1 MFINVRPPTRSEPL
15 ETEPDALH
23 LFRELRE
30 STYFRHVPASRDVAS
45 ARFGATLTTALE
57 ARLSERAIHQT
68 RAGAPGEY
76 REVKH
81 ALQTLKDV
89 AEKLAAPLWDEMRE
103 ELMPSLT
110 RDASLKLAV
119 EAPDLVR
126 WMAENIELKLVT
138 GEHDPGT
145 VFPIEVGSGLQSLL
159 DLAMFRGE
167 EIPAGRDPILAIE
180 EPEAFLHPTAQRTL
194 ARRIAADDSIKRLIS
209 THSPIFVD
217 EASYANVKLVR
228 DHVVYEPT
236 ELNDNERVAINTALL
251 SGQGAE
257 MAFSRGVLLVE
268 GEGDKLLFETLRRR
282 FAAFDRSGAL
292 DELSVVWVGSN
303 SLFIP
308 WMRLLESYV
317 TDNVRPI
324 DWLAVADGIDS
335 SAKLLQA
342 LRGAGFRP
350 SPRLTRS
357 LNSVANAAA
366 NGDDDALVREI
377 RRANE
382 AARRVGTRIA
392 LLPIDLEYAVLAGAS
407 AETVERIA
415 DRVNIVA
422 GSKEDLLRRLG
433 SKAGAGPVQGRRKAP
448 WIRAVIGQ
456 ELPLSEI
463 SLDLQAVLRR
473 WFRMTLGH
481 TRAVNEL
488 FTAAGA
494 LPE

>member
-1 MFINVRPPTRSEPL
+1 
-15 ETEPDALH
+15 
-23 LFRELRE
+23 
-30 STYFRHVPASRDVAS
+30 
-45 ARFGATLTTALE
+45 
-57 ARLSERAIHQT
+57 
-68 RAGAPGEY
+68 
-76 REVKH
+76 
-81 ALQTLKDV
+81 
-89 AEKLAAPLWDEMRE
+89 
-103 ELMPSLT
+103 
-110 RDASLKLAV
+110 
-119 EAPDLVR
+119 
-126 WMAENIELKLVT
+126 
-138 GEHDPGT
+138 
-145 VFPIEVGSGLQSLL
+145 
-159 DLAMFRGE
+159 
-167 EIPAGRDPILAIE
+167 
-180 EPEAFLHPTAQRTL
+180 
-194 ARRIAADDSIKRLIS
+194 
-209 THSPIFVD
+209 
-217 EASYANVKLVR
+217 
-228 DHVVYEPT
+228 
-236 ELNDNERVAINTALL
+236 
-251 SGQGAE
+251 
-257 MAFSRGVLLVE
+257 
-268 GEGDKLLFETLRRR
+268 
-282 FAAFDRSGAL
+282 
-292 DELSVVWVGSN
+292 
-303 SLFIP
+303 
-308 WMRLLESYV
+308 
-317 TDNVRPI
+317 
-324 DWLAVADGIDS
+324 
-335 SAKLLQA
+335 
-342 LRGAGFRP
+342 
-350 SPRLTRS
+350 LTRS